1 MGQAMRKPLY
11 DECEY
16 LASES
21 QAPVKREFVAGE
33 VYAMAGGTAR
43 HNRISG
49 NLYVKLDAAI
59 RGTPCE
65 VFMADM
71 KVKVEAHRA
80 FYYPDVLLACE
91 PGDDEPLYR
100 SSPCLIVEVLSPS
113 TAGIDEREKWHHYRD
128 IPTLRHYLLIDSE
141 SRQVRLRTREGADW
155 LEQTLG
161 EGERLRLT
169 CGPVRLE
176 LGLEEIYDR
185 SGLEVITQYVERE
198 EKREAFRQDTL
209 KAWEEYRTTG
219 LHVTAAEADAWL
231 AQLEQG
237 KDIEPPECHV

>member
-1 MGQAMRKPLY
+1 MGQAMRKHLY
-11 DECEY
+11 EEWEY
-16 LASES
+16 LES
-21 QAPVKREFVAGE
+21 KIQAPVKREFVAGE
-33 VYAMAGGTAR
+33 VYAMAGATAR

-49 NLYVKLDAAI
+49 NLYVMLDAAT

-91 PGDDEPLYR
+91 LDDDQPLYR
-100 SSPCLIVEVLSPS
+100 TRPCLIVEVLSPS

-141 SRQVRLRTREGADW
+141 SRQVRLRTREGAGW
-155 LEQTLG
+155 LEQILG
-161 EGERLRLT
+161 EGELLRLA

-176 LGLEEIYDR
+176 MGLEEIYDR
-185 SGLEVITQYVERE
+185 SGLEAITEYVERE
-198 EKREAFRQDTL
+198 EKR
-209 KAWEEYRTTG
+209 
-219 LHVTAAEADAWL
+219 
-231 AQLEQG
+231 
-237 KDIEPPECHV
+237 

>member
-1 MGQAMRKPLY
+1 MGQALRKHRN
-11 DECEY
+11 DEFEY
-16 LASES
+16 PESEIRS
-21 QAPVKREFVAGE
+21 PVKREFVAGE
-33 VYAMAGGTAR
+33 VYAIAGATAR

-49 NLYVKLDAAI
+49 NLYVKLDAAT

-91 PGDDEPLYR
+91 PGDDQPLYR
-100 SSPCLIVEVLSPS
+100 TRPCLIVEVLSPS

-141 SRQVRLRTREGADW
+141 SRQVRLRTRAGTDW
-155 LEQTLG
+155 LEQTLT
-161 EGERLRLT
+161 EGDTLALS

-176 LGLEEIYDR
+176 LGLAEIYDR
-185 SGLEVITQYVERE
+185 NGLEANTP
-198 EKREAFRQDTL
+198 
-209 KAWEEYRTTG
+209 
-219 LHVTAAEADAWL
+219 L
-231 AQLEQG
+231 A
-237 KDIEPPECHV
+237 